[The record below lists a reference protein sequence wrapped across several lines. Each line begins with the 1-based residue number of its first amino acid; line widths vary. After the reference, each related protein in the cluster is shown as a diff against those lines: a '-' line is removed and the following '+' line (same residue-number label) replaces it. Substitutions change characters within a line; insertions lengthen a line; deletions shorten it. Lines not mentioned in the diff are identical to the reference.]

1 MIGAR
6 AKGTF
11 YRMHTPR
18 WASSPTSGAGAAR
31 QGGRANRRGV
41 EALYL
46 SAEYETAVDEYRQVS
61 SLMPPGTLVSYDVEI
76 ADVADFREGFD
87 RAAGWA
93 PIWEDFYC
101 DWRRLAIVE
110 KLEPPSWVV
119 SDLVLQAGLKGILFP
134 SVARLGGINL
144 VVYPSALTP
153 GDKLAAIDP
162 RGDLPKDQASWPAK

>member
-1 MIGAR
+1 MITAT

-11 YRMHTPR
+11 YRMHTPC
-18 WASSPTSGAGAAR
+18 WASSPTSGAGAAL
-31 QGGRANRRGV
+31 QGGRANRKGV

-46 SAEYETAVDEYRQVS
+46 STEYETAIDEYRQVS
-61 SLMPPGTLVSYDVEI
+61 SLLTPGTLVSYDVEI
-76 ADVADFREGFD
+76 AEVADFRKGFD
-87 RAAGWA
+87 PAAGWA

-134 SVARLGGINL
+134 SVARPGGFNL

-162 RGDLPKDQASWPAK
+162 RGDLPKDQASWTAR